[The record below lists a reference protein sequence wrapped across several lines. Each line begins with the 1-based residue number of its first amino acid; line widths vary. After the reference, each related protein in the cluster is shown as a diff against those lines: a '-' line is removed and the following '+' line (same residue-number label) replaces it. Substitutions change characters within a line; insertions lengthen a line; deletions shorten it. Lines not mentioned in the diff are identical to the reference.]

1 MISNNGFKILLVED
15 EAVAHRAICKTFESN
30 NYTYVGVKNLKD
42 AVEKVKT
49 EHFDFIF
56 SDVVLPD
63 GSGLELLD
71 KVHSYLMDVPFV
83 VITASDNKSLVES
96 AMKRGATDFLSKPF
110 NLKNIP
116 TIIDRNIQRKRIEQE
131 KLNPRK
137 TSALL
142 KAIKALVS
150 ALEAKDS
157 YTSGHSLRVA
167 HYAKMMGEQMQ
178 LNNDQLYCLHLSA
191 ILHDIGKIGLP
202 DHILKKTSSLLDS
215 EYVTAKE
222 HPLIGSKIVGNIDE
236 LYEVA
241 AIIRHHHERFDGK
254 GYPDG
259 LKGEAI
265 PVLARILAIVD
276 AYEAIVS
283 RRNYRN
289 RQTPQTAVKE
299 LQENSGSQFDPNLV
313 DIFIDLMDHPDFN
326 QPNGKLLY

>member
-1 MISNNGFKILLVED
+1 
-15 EAVAHRAICKTFESN
+15 
-30 NYTYVGVKNLKD
+30 
-42 AVEKVKT
+42 VKT
-49 EHFDFIF
+49 EHFDIIF

-63 GSGLELLD
+63 GSGLDLLD
-71 KVHSYLMDVPFV
+71 KVHHYLIDVPFV
-83 VITASDNKSLVES
+83 VITASDDKGLLQRALNK
-96 AMKRGATDFLSKPF
+96 GATDFLSKPF

-131 KLNPRK
+131 KLNPRNAN
-137 TSALL
+137 ALL
-142 KAIKALVS
+142 KAIKALIS

-167 HYAKMMGEQMQ
+167 HYAKMMGEKMH
-178 LNNDQLYCLHLSA
+178 LNDDQLYCLHLSA

-202 DHILKKTSSLLDS
+202 DNILKKSTSLLES
-215 EYVTAKE
+215 EYITAKA

-236 LYEVA
+236 LHEVS
-241 AIIRHHHERFDGK
+241 AIIRHHHERYDGT

-283 RRNYRN
+283 RRNYRS
-289 RQTPQTAVKE
+289 QKTPQAAVNE
-299 LQENSGSQFDPNLV
+299 LRKNSGTQFDPQLV
-313 DIFIDLMDHPDFN
+313 DIFISIMDNPDFN
-326 QPNGKLLY
+326 KPNGQLP

>member
-1 MISNNGFKILLVED
+1 MITDNLYKILLVED
-15 EAVAHRAICKTFESN
+15 EAVTHRAICKSFESN
-30 NYTYVGVKNLKD
+30 NYNYVGVKNLTD
-42 AVEKVKT
+42 AVNRVKT
-49 EHFDFIF
+49 EHFDIIF

-63 GSGLELLD
+63 GSGLDLLD
-71 KVHSYLMDVPFV
+71 KVHRYLIDVPFV
-83 VITASDNKSLVES
+83 VITASEDKDLIQS
-96 AMKRGATDFLSKPF
+96 AMKRGASDFLSKPF

-116 TIIDRNIQRKRIEQE
+116 TIIDRNIQRKRIEHE
-131 KLNPRK
+131 KFNPRNA
-137 TSALL
+137 SALL
-142 KAIKALVS
+142 KAIKALIS

-167 HYAKMMGEQMQ
+167 HYAKMMGEQMNLSDDEQ
-178 LNNDQLYCLHLSA
+178 YCLHLSA

-202 DHILKKTSSLLDS
+202 DNILKKTTSLLES
-215 EYVTAKE
+215 EYITAKE

-236 LYEVA
+236 LHEVA
-241 AIIRHHHERFDGK
+241 AIIRHHHERFDGT

-289 RQTPQTAVKE
+289 RQSPQVAVEE
-299 LQENSGSQFDPNLV
+299 LRHNSGSQFDPALV
-313 DIFIDLMDHPDFN
+313 DIFIRLMDHPDFN
-326 QPNGKLLY
+326 QPNGKLL